1 MLTLAIPGGPAVE
14 LRHLVLDANGTVSAR
29 GALITG
35 VPERV
40 ALLAERLEVHLA
52 TADTFGTGES
62 LAAALGASFARV
74 ANGDE
79 KVRLVARLGAEGV
92 VAIGNGRN
100 DVGMFRAA
108 RLSIAVIG
116 PEGVAGAALSAADV
130 VCTDIL
136 DALDL
141 LLDARALAATLRP

>member
-1 MLTLAIPGGPAVE
+1 MLTIAIPGADPVE

-29 GALITG
+29 GSLVPG
-35 VPERV
+35 VAERV
-40 ALLAERLEVHLA
+40 ARLADSLQVHLA
-52 TADTFGTGES
+52 TADTFGTGAS

-92 VAIGNGRN
+92 VAVGNGRN

-130 VCTDIL
+130 VCRDIL

-141 LLDARALAATLRP
+141 LLDARALVATLRP